1 MPDFKIVAAL
11 GSRFTRKT
19 RIVASVC
26 GGIILFAGIP
36 LLILQA
42 TNSSQDR
49 EAMERCTD
57 RQVMAGVSYSLA
69 EKRCKDLVDMLR
81 NEFHEH

>member
-1 MPDFKIVAAL
+1 M
-11 GSRFTRKT
+11 GRSRFSRKT
-19 RIVASVC
+19 LIVASVC
-26 GGIILFAGIP
+26 GGIILLAGI
-36 LLILQA
+36 LLLLLHEI
-42 TNSSQDR
+42 NSAQDR

-69 EKRCKDLVDMLR
+69 AKRCKDLVDMLR